1 MADILIG
8 PGHRSLDALSVILVP
23 YDLPDRAVGVP
34 SRVRGNAFQHQRP
47 MRTIPLAGVDL
58 QSPHTRTRHYF
69 RGVASALPRYLDV
82 DPSCSLA
89 GFVDH
94 SS

>member
-1 MADILIG
+1 
-8 PGHRSLDALSVILVP
+8 
-23 YDLPDRAVGVP
+23 
-34 SRVRGNAFQHQRP
+34 

-69 RGVASALPRYLDV
+69 RSVASALPRYLDV
-82 DPSCSLA
+82 DPSRSLA

-94 SS
+94 SP